1 MKKVV
6 FTVKAIVLVL
16 AAIFLFTQ
24 GIQETRDKVKLEDGF
39 INPSIENRPM
49 AFWPW
54 LNGYVDTTRMV
65 YELEEMKSKGMQ
77 GAFIW
82 DVGALIDPGKTIP
95 AGPEFLGKQSLGYIS
110 LALKN
115 ADRLGLNLGMF
126 TQSSWN
132 VGGPWIGEAD
142 AVKEMLSVNQVVEGP
157 TSKMIEIG
165 IPKNRKAEPRVY
177 SLITSIAKPYSRSK
191 EIDYTRDKI
200 INLDEFTSEGKVIK
214 WAVPEGKWEIVSFF
228 MCNTGQELV
237 CPSPNSRGLM
247 IDHLSKR
254 ATQIHFDTLFAR
266 LAKVNSH
273 SKSFKYLEV
282 DSYEVRP
289 SKDWTPGFL
298 LEFKSRFGY
307 DAKPFL
313 PLLMGYKSK
322 DTIVGKRFAAD
333 YSRLVSDMMIENHYA
348 QSTDVTNKH
357 GMKLFAE
364 AGHGGEARVD
374 PLKALGNV
382 DVPMGE
388 FWNRQR
394 HWITKEAASAA
405 HIYGKTTVASE
416 SLTSWQNWQ
425 HGPTDY
431 KQLCDVAFCEGLNQ
445 IVFHTF
451 THNPE
456 MAGKPGFVYHAG
468 EHINVNT
475 TWWEMARPFMDYL
488 GRCSYMLRQGN
499 FVGDVLLYYG
509 DDAPNLV
516 PPKRMDPNYTP
527 DMPGIFPT
535 WFYDETKCPHCGMP
549 KSIIPGDL
557 SGYDYDYINADVITT
572 ALSSENGKFTLPN
585 GSSYR
590 VMMIPDRKDISLEVL
605 KKLEKLVYEGAVIV
619 GPKPER
625 TTSLKNYPAC
635 DKEVKALAAKIWGT
649 CDGKSVLS
657 NKYGKGT
664 VYWGKTLKQVL
675 RELAVPCD
683 LEITGTNNSDHHID
697 YIHRQ
702 TGTDDIYF
710 VSNSKPQSEK
720 INCIF
725 RVDKDRVPELWDA
738 ETGLIQRK
746 LEYTKVE
753 NGIRID
759 FTMDP
764 LASRFVVF
772 RKEST
777 GKNDAGLGYDLQ
789 FGFHQN
795 RGSIPDPINI
805 SDNWNIK
812 FNPAMGGPQAYH
824 LDSLKSW
831 SDIGD
836 EGIKYYSGSATYE
849 RDFNFGME
857 DLTKE
862 TEAFAVFGDIQEMA
876 RVLVNGHDCGIV
888 WTIPYK
894 AKITP
899 WLKKGNNTITVQ
911 VINTWN
917 NRIVGDLRNPDKKPF
932 ASTNGK
938 IKFNKNSPL
947 LKSGMMGKAEIQFLN
962 INKRKL

>member
-1 MKKVV
+1 MMKIIAN
-6 FTVKAIVLVL
+6 TGKAIVLII
-16 AAIFLFTQ
+16 AAFLLTECMT
-24 GIQETRDKVKLEDGF
+24 GTRDKVSLEDGF
-39 INPSIENRPM
+39 VNPSVENRPM

-65 YELEEMKSKGMQ
+65 YELEEMKDKGMQ

-82 DVGALIDPGKTIP
+82 DVGALIDAGKTIP
-95 AGPEFLGKQSLGYIS
+95 VGPEFLGKQSLGYIS
-110 LALKN
+110 VALKT

-132 VGGPWIGEAD
+132 VGGAWIGEAD
-142 AVKEMLSVNQVVEGP
+142 AIKEMLSVSQIDEGP
-157 TSKMIEIG
+157 SKETIAIG
-165 IPKNRKAEPRVY
+165 IPKNRKEEVKIY
-177 SLITSIAKPYSRSK
+177 SLITSMAIPFSASK
-191 EIDYTRDKI
+191 EIDFTQDKI
-200 INLDEFTSEGKVIK
+200 IFLDEFTSEGKYIK
-214 WAVPEGKWEIVSFF
+214 WPVPAGKWEIVSFF
-228 MCNTGQELV
+228 MCNTGQKLV
-237 CPSPNSRGLM
+237 CPSPNSSGLM
-247 IDHLSKR
+247 IDHLSQK
-254 ATQIHFDTLFAR
+254 ATKIHFDTLLAR
-266 LAKVNSH
+266 VAKASSKN
-273 SKSFKYLEV
+273 KSFKYLEV
-282 DSYEVRP
+282 DSYEVR
-289 SKDWTPGFL
+289 SAKDWTPGL
-298 LEFKSRFGY
+298 LREFKSRFGY
-307 DAKPFL
+307 DAKPYL

-322 DTIVGKRFAAD
+322 DSIVGRRFTSD
-333 YSRLVSDMMIENHYA
+333 YKRLVSDMMIENHYA
-348 QSTDVTNKH
+348 QATEITNEH

-364 AGHGGEARVD
+364 AGHGGFPRVD
-374 PLKALGNV
+374 PLKALGNS

-488 GRCSYMLRQGN
+488 SRCSFMLRRGN

-516 PPKRMDPNYTP
+516 PPKRLDPNYTP
-527 DMPGIFPT
+527 DMPGIFPH
-535 WFYDETKCPHCGMP
+535 WFYDQTKCPHCGLP
-549 KSIIPGDL
+549 KPINPGNLD
-557 SGYDYDYINADVITT
+557 GYDYDYINADIITT
-572 ALSSENGKFTLPN
+572 TLRTKNGKLAIPN
-585 GSSYR
+585 GPSYR

-605 KKLEKLVYEGAVIV
+605 KKLEKLVDAGAVIL

-625 TTSLKNYPAC
+625 STSLKNYPEC
-635 DKEVKALAAKIWGT
+635 DKVVKAIADKLWGK
-649 CDGKSVLS
+649 CDGKTIFS
-657 NKYGKGT
+657 NKYGKGA
-664 VYWGKTLKQVL
+664 VYWGKSLKQVL
-675 RELAVPCD
+675 DELNIPPD
-683 LEITGTNNSDHHID
+683 LDVKGIDNCDHHID

-702 TGTDDIYF
+702 TETEDIYF
-710 VSNSKPQSEK
+710 LSNSKPKAEK
-720 INCIF
+720 ISCSF
-725 RVDKDRVPELWDA
+725 RVNKNRIPELWDA

-746 LEYTKVE
+746 VEYTIVD
-753 NGIRID
+753 NGICID
-759 FTMDP
+759 LMLDP

-772 RKEST
+772 RKIST
-777 GKNDAGLGYDLQ
+777 GKNDGGFDLQ
-789 FGFHQN
+789 FGFHPN
-795 RGSIPDPINI
+795 RAAGKILEPIDI

-812 FNPAMGGPQAYH
+812 FNPAMGGPESYH

-831 SDIGD
+831 SEIGD
-836 EGIKYYSGSATYE
+836 EGIKFYSGSASYE
-849 RDFNFGME
+849 RDFYFEKE
-857 DLTKE
+857 DLPKE
-862 TEAFAVFGDIQEMA
+862 TEAYIVFGDIQEMA
-876 RVLVNGHDCGIV
+876 HVFVNGNDCGIV

-899 WLKKGNNTITVQ
+899 WLKKGSNKITVQ

-917 NRIVGDLRNPDKKPF
+917 NRIVGDIRNPDKRPF
-932 ASTNGK
+932 TSTNGK
-938 IKFNKNSPL
+938 VKFNKNSPL
-947 LKSGMMGKAEIQFLN
+947 LKSGLIGKAEIQFLN
-962 INKRKL
+962 IYKGPL